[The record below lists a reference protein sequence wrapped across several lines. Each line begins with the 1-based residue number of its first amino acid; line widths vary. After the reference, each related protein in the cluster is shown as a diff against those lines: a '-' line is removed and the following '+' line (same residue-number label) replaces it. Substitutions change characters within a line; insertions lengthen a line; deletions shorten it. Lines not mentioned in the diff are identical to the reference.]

1 MPDIQVS
8 DEERRLLMG
17 YKRKSPHIMMQA
29 RSEAILL
36 LADNVP
42 AAVIA
47 RFVDRAESTVTEWAR
62 QWRQERI
69 SSIFTGHANN
79 LNASKLTAEQ
89 RGEVRRVLSQ
99 PPTAQGLP
107 EQFWTVPDLS
117 AWLHTRF
124 DVIYE
129 SATSYH
135 FLLRMAGLSFHQ
147 PETFDRRRADDTVIE
162 ARIDQIRD
170 QIAAD
175 LADPDT
181 LVYAADE
188 VRIDQEAIVRRAWYT
203 KGTKTKLLINRERES
218 QNYIGFLD
226 QNTGTCEIIR
236 LAWQNGPLILD
247 ALTTLIANHP
257 GKKITI
263 VWDNAP
269 SHKTH
274 IIRDELATGKKLAN
288 IRLIAF
294 PPYAPDHNPIEHVW
308 GEAKHNIRNIQHA
321 TFGQTRAAFETAVT
335 AHPYSY
341 RI

>member
-8 DEERRLLMG
+8 DEERRLLME
-17 YKRKSPHIMMQA
+17 YKRKSPHVMMQA

-36 LADNVP
+36 LADNVAP
-42 AAVIA
+42 AVIA

-69 SSIFTGHANN
+69 SSVFTGHAGN

-89 RGEVRRVLSQ
+89 RAEVRRVVSQ

-124 DVIYE
+124 DVVYE

-147 PETFDRRRADDTVIE
+147 PEKFDRRRGDDAVIE
-162 ARIDQIRD
+162 ARIAEIRD
-170 QIAAD
+170 EIATG

-188 VRIDQEAIVRRAWYT
+188 VRIDQEAIVRRAWYA
-203 KGTKTKLLINRERES
+203 KGTKTKLLVNRERES

-226 QNTGTCEIIR
+226 QNTGACEIVR
-236 LAWQNGPLILD
+236 LAWQNGPLICD
-247 ALTTLIANHP
+247 ALTQLVAAHP

-263 VWDNAP
+263 VWDNA
-269 SHKTH
+269 SWHKTRVL
-274 IIRDELATGKKLAN
+274 RDELAPGKKLAGL
-288 IRLIAF
+288 RLIAF

-308 GEAKHNIRNIQHA
+308 GEAKSQISNIQHA

-335 AHPYSY
+335 TRPYPY